1 MADSGVETQTIESI
15 ELKVE
20 DNPVEDHVDID
31 IKQVTEQTTP
41 IKQDSDR
48 DDLEFGFGKDEVV
61 VITDQDIADMSESSK
76 ERSTEVSVDL
86 NKVYEEWIFVDVNKS
101 THEVKENLL
110 LLSSV
115 YGNDQIC
122 CTVM

>member
-1 MADSGVETQTIESI
+1 MKW
-15 ELKVE
+15 LF
-20 DNPVEDHVDID
+20 N
-31 IKQVTEQTTP
+31 
-41 IKQDSDR
+41 
-48 DDLEFGFGKDEVV
+48 
-61 VITDQDIADMSESSK
+61 ITDQYIWDHVFKSSK
-76 ERSTEVSVDL
+76 ELSIEVATDL
-86 NKVYEEWIFVDVNKS
+86 NKVCEEWIIVDVNKS